1 MTAGQVRPLLSLTDP
16 QQIDK
21 LALRAAEEGWSARMV
36 EEYVTGEKEGLSE
49 KEQAEKLE
57 AQQTAKNG
65 KKRRIK
71 QDGLSRKVK
80 ASM

>member
-1 MTAGQVRPLLSLTDP
+1 
-16 QQIDK
+16 
-21 LALRAAEEGWSARMV
+21 MV
-36 EEYVTGEKEGLSE
+36 EEYVTSEKEGLSE